1 MISKTVKEEALKIL
15 KGLPDQATWDDLMY
29 TIYVRQAIEAGMRYS
44 EAGKTL
50 SVEEVRAKFGL
61 KK

>member
-1 MISKTVKEEALKIL
+1 
-15 KGLPDQATWDDLMY
+15 
-29 TIYVRQAIEAGMRYS
+29 MRDS

-61 KK
+61 KKWKLMLS